1 VARRPIFGG
10 GVHYYED
17 EASVLFGGFK
27 YLRELVTGREELY
40 DLTRDPL
47 ERHSIAEGSPELVQR
62 ARQLLARRA
71 EEEERLR
78 RALRIVE
85 EAPAEL
91 DSEELQDLRSLGY
104 IN

>member
-1 VARRPIFGG
+1 
-10 GVHYYED
+10 
-17 EASVLFGGFK
+17 
-27 YLRELVTGREELY
+27 
-40 DLTRDPL
+40 
-47 ERHSIAEGSPELVQR
+47 VQR